1 MKLLLTKPYKIFW
14 LSIPILL
21 AISIMGMNQTTDIQL
36 HDTYFVIDV
45 IHVGI
50 LFSVIAGLIGLLY
63 WLFRNKRLVNWMTFS
78 HVITTSLFLLLFMV
92 NSVFNKSEWSDFNS
106 YTFINRF
113 HFFIILIVF
122 LNQLLFLSNL
132 VISLFRKIK

>member
-45 IHVGI
+45 VHVGI

-106 YTFINRF
+106 YTIINRF